1 VRSSGRASGDARR
14 TALKKLG
21 KYEIIE
27 ELGRGAMG
35 VVYKARDPLI
45 GRLIALKTITAG
57 LADNQELLQ
66 RFYREAQSAGGLQ
79 HPNIVTVHDLGEENQ
94 TPYIAMEF
102 IEGTSL
108 ESIIQKKAPLPL
120 SQKVGH
126 IVQVCRGLGYAHQR
140 GVVHRDIKP
149 ANIMLT
155 NEGVV
160 KIVDFGIAR
169 VMAASKTQSG
179 LFIGTVAYMS
189 PEQVRG
195 EHVDGRS
202 DIWSVGVMFYELLT
216 YVRPFAAD
224 NMAAMMF
231 NIVSQETKPLR
242 EAMPQ
247 APPELEAVLQKI
259 LKKETDDRYQSM
271 EEVLLDLEPIHKKL
285 QSDIVGEL
293 VTQGQQLFDTGD
305 FSKARD
311 VLRQAAQLDT
321 AQTQVKHLLE
331 RVNLELKRGKVLPK
345 LQEMIAKAQELLKAG
360 KYSEAAAEGE
370 AALKLD
376 SGFGPAQE
384 LMQLVRER
392 AEVANRVKDGMQ
404 FSRKQLAE
412 GDLTGAE
419 KKVEEILA
427 LEKEN
432 PQVIELK
439 RQIQEEKT
447 RREKRKHLGERLQ
460 RARSLWTEQKIS
472 ESIELLNELDREFPN
487 EPEVKSLL
495 ASARADQ
502 GEQEKQGRLAEARKL
517 LGEQKFAESLA
528 ILDKQLETSPNDSS
542 VQRLRERVLEERKE
556 HAKRIRLHHEHLA
569 LKKLVSD
576 ANYKEAIQR
585 ANTLLD
591 EFPGEFELTQLR
603 DFARSQQELA
613 EYNKKLESKI
623 REIRALMEKSDFKQA
638 IAEIEKALPAFA
650 GNAELLE
657 LQKAATAKKKELD
670 DREKKEYI
678 EKQLRAMKVALDQED
693 FTGAID
699 LGQKTRVL
707 VGDNKDVTQVM
718 HLAKREKEL
727 RDRNKE
733 ATDQFKTA
741 IFRIDEGRFDE
752 AQKILEDVQKT
763 HIFDPRVHKL
773 LDAAKEKKPLPASDE
788 TRIGIFR
795 PGAEIGV
802 LPEAA
807 KQTAKATPVAPGAA
821 AAPPS
826 DKTMVGSPQQIAQ
839 AFSGAQ
845 VIEPPASVPP
855 PPPAAEPP
863 AAPLSERD
871 KKKKGKEKEKAV
883 EEAAPAPAA
892 PPKPTEQKPAPPPEV
907 KAAPSAPAKPVEQK
921 PVPPVD
927 VKAVPPAPAKPG
939 EQKPAPPAE
948 VKAAPPAAPAGE
960 KPKPAEEKKPA
971 AKSAPEHDETTPLFK
986 PKKEK
991 PEPAPAAKPV
1001 SPHDETVPLF
1011 KAKKEKPAAA
1021 PAAAAAIPVPVE
1033 EAVPVWK
1040 KPAVM
1045 GIAAVLVLAVAIGGY
1060 IATRPKATDAGAG
1073 GGGNEITKP
1082 EPGPAPSV
1090 PSPSLAQERLMDEAR
1105 TLMGSAKF
1113 DAAEEKLKQARG
1125 ISGGTHGGDIDAL
1138 SREIVSLRNDTARQA
1153 QLKKEEGLWQK
1164 GLTAF
1169 NGGKVSDARKAFDE
1183 IAKLQGGV
1191 RRGDAQDY
1199 LSKRI
1204 PDLEKADGLLSQARP
1219 LAQKKDK
1226 ASLDQARGIVQ
1237 QVIAMGGP
1245 KTEEA
1250 RTLEGVI
1257 TRGMNALAGEAKV
1270 AETAAKINELKSGAA
1285 QDIARDDFDAAR
1297 AKADEIRSLGGDPA
1311 PVVNGVDQAEQRK
1324 ATSFQTQF
1332 NSAKNNA
1339 NDLRKLQTDLQKY
1352 IAARGRIGEAA
1363 RDVTG
1368 KIPAELTRLEA
1379 ASRPAP
1385 APAPVE
1391 PAAARSASVQVQP
1404 GLAHSNWTGPL
1415 SAGQLVNNRYLDAPL
1430 KGQSTNVTGEI
1441 LQRAAAGGT
1450 VQLRLDVNSSGKVTG
1465 GVVNNGDAG
1474 IGQLLINEAKSSW
1487 QLSSPLVNGKPVM
1500 TQVTVKVQ
1508 F

>member
-1 VRSSGRASGDARR
+1 
-14 TALKKLG
+14 
-21 KYEIIE
+21 
-27 ELGRGAMG
+27 
-35 VVYKARDPLI
+35 
-45 GRLIALKTITAG
+45 
-57 LADNQELLQ
+57 
-66 RFYREAQSAGGLQ
+66 
-79 HPNIVTVHDLGEENQ
+79 
-94 TPYIAMEF
+94 
-102 IEGTSL
+102 
-108 ESIIQKKAPLPL
+108 
-120 SQKVGH
+120 
-126 IVQVCRGLGYAHQR
+126 
-140 GVVHRDIKP
+140 
-149 ANIMLT
+149 MLT
-155 NEGVV
+155 GEGVV

-242 EAMPQ
+242 EVLPQ
-247 APPELEAVLQKI
+247 ASAELEATLQKI
-259 LKKETDDRYQSM
+259 LKKETEDRYQSM
-271 EEVLLDLEPIHKKL
+271 EEVLLDLEPIHKRL

-293 VTQGQQLFDTGD
+293 VTQGQQLVDAGD
-305 FSKARD
+305 YAQARD

-331 RVNLELKRGKVLPK
+331 KVNLELKRGKVLPK
-345 LQEMIAKAQELLKAG
+345 LQEMIAKAQELLNAG

-376 SGFGPAQE
+376 SGYGPAQE

-432 PQVIELK
+432 PQVVELK
-439 RQIQEEKT
+439 RQIQVEKT

-502 GEQEKQGRLAEARKL
+502 GEQEKQNSLAEARKL

-528 ILDKQLETSPNDSS
+528 LLDKQLETSPNDSS
-542 VQRLRERVLEERKE
+542 VQRLRERVLEERKD
-556 HAKRIRLHHEHLA
+556 HAKRIRLHHEHQA

-576 ANYKEAIQR
+576 ANYNEAIQR

-613 EYNKKLESKI
+613 EYNKKLEGKI
-623 REIRALMEKSDFKQA
+623 REVRALMEKSDFKQA
-638 IAEIEKALPAFA
+638 IAEIEKALTAFA

-678 EKQLRAMKVALDQED
+678 EKQLRAMKVALEHED

-718 HLAKREKEL
+718 HLAEREKEL
-727 RDRNKE
+727 RDRDQE

-741 IFRIDEGRFDE
+741 IFRIDEGKFDE

-807 KQTAKATPVAPGAA
+807 KEAVKAAPVAPGAA

-826 DKTMVGSPQQIAQ
+826 DKTMVGTPQQIAQ
-839 AFSGAQ
+839 VFSGAQ
-845 VIEPPASVPP
+845 VVEPPAVVPP
-855 PPPAAEPP
+855 PPPAAIPPVAEPP
-863 AAPLSERD
+863 AAPLSEKD

-883 EEAAPAPAA
+883 EEAAPTPA
-892 PPKPTEQKPAPPPEV
+892 
-907 KAAPSAPAKPVEQK
+907 APAKP
-921 PVPPVD
+921 
-927 VKAVPPAPAKPG
+927 A

-948 VKAAPPAAPAGE
+948 VKAAPPAPAKPVEQKLAPPAEVKAAPPVAPTVE
-960 KPKPAEEKKPA
+960 KPKPAEAPKPP
-971 AKSAPEHDETTPLFK
+971 AKPEHDETTPLFK

-991 PEPAPAAKPV
+991 PVPEPTAKPV
-1001 SPHDETVPLF
+1001 SAHDETTPLF
-1011 KAKKEKPAAA
+1011 KKKKEKPAEA
-1021 PAAAAAIPVPVE
+1021 PAAAAAIPVHVE
-1033 EAVPVWK
+1033 AAVPAWK

-1045 GIAAVLVLAVAIGGY
+1045 GIAAVLVLAIAIGGY
-1060 IATRPKATDAGAG
+1060 FATRPKATDAGAG

-1082 EPGPAPSV
+1082 EPRPSV

-1138 SREIVSLRNDTARQA
+1138 SREIVSLRSDTARQA

-1169 NGGKVSDARKAFDE
+1169 NGGKVGDARKAFDE
-1183 IAKLQGGV
+1183 ISRMQGGV
-1191 RRGDAQDY
+1191 RRADAQDY

-1226 ASLDQARGIVQ
+1226 ASLDQARSFVQ

-1257 TRGMNALAGEAKV
+1257 TRGMNALAGADAAATTE
-1270 AETAAKINELKSGAA
+1270 AKINALKSDAA
-1285 QDIARDDFDAAR
+1285 QEVNRENFSAAR
-1297 AKADEIRSLGGDPA
+1297 TKADEIRSLGGDPSTVTNA
-1311 PVVNGVDQAEQRK
+1311 IDRAEQSK
-1324 ATSFQTQF
+1324 ANSFQTQF
-1332 NSAKNNA
+1332 NSAKNDANA
-1339 NDLRKLQTDLQKY
+1339 LKQLQAELRNY
-1352 IAARGRIGEAA
+1352 MAASGRIGEAA
-1363 RDVTG
+1363 RDVSG

-1379 ASRPAP
+1379 ASRPTP
-1385 APAPVE
+1385 APTPAEPVSVPAP
-1391 PAAARSASVQVQP
+1391 RSASVQVQP

-1430 KGQSTNVTGEI
+1430 KGQSTNVTSEI
-1441 LQRAAAGGT
+1441 LQRAAAGST

-1474 IGQLLINEAKSSW
+1474 IGQLLVNEAKSSW

>member
-1 VRSSGRASGDARR
+1 MRSSGGAPSDAGR

-242 EAMPQ
+242 EFLPQ
-247 APPELEAVLQKI
+247 APPELEAALQKI

-293 VTQGQQLFDTGD
+293 VTQGQQLIDSGD
-305 FSKARD
+305 FGKARD
-311 VLRQAAQLDT
+311 ILRQAAQLDT

-345 LQEMIAKAQELLKAG
+345 LQEMVAKAQELLKAG

-376 SGFGPAQE
+376 SGYGPAQE

-392 AEVANRVKDGMQ
+392 AEVANRVKDGLQ

-419 KKVEEILA
+419 QKVEEILA

-432 PQVIELK
+432 PQVVELK
-439 RQIQEEKT
+439 RQIQEEKL
-447 RREKRKHLGERLQ
+447 RREKKRTLGERLQ
-460 RARSLWTEQKIS
+460 RARGLWTEQKIA
-472 ESIELLNELDREFPN
+472 ESIELLNELDWEFPN

-502 GEQEKQGRLAEARKL
+502 GEQEKQGRLVEARKL

-528 ILDKQLETSPNDSS
+528 ILDKQLETSPSDSS

-613 EYNKKLESKI
+613 EYNKKLEGKI
-623 REIRALMEKSDFKQA
+623 REVRALMEKGDFKLA

-657 LQKAATAKKKELD
+657 LQKAAVAKKKELD
-670 DREKKEYI
+670 DHEKKEYI
-678 EKQLRAMKVALDQED
+678 EKQLRAMKVALDRED

-718 HLAKREKEL
+718 HLAEREKEL

-741 IFRIDEGRFDE
+741 IFRIDEGKFDE
-752 AQKILEDVQKT
+752 AQQILEDVQKT

-807 KQTAKATPVAPGAA
+807 KEPVQTAPMAPAA
-821 AAPPS
+821 AASPA
-826 DKTMVGSPQQIAQ
+826 DKTMVGSPQQIAE

-845 VIEPPASVPP
+845 VIEPPAVVPP
-855 PPPAAEPP
+855 PPPAAIPPVAEPP
-863 AAPLSERD
+863 AAPPSEKD

-883 EEAAPAPAA
+883 EQAALAPAA
-892 PPKPTEQKPAPPPEV
+892 PVKPAEQKPAPPAEV
-907 KAAPSAPAKPVEQK
+907 KVVPPAAPVKPVE
-921 PVPPVD
+921 
-927 VKAVPPAPAKPG
+927 AKP
-939 EQKPAPPAE
+939 ASPAE
-948 VKAAPPAAPAGE
+948 VKAAPPAAPAAE

-971 AKSAPEHDETTPLFK
+971 A
-986 PKKEK
+986 
-991 PEPAPAAKPV
+991 AKPV
-1001 SPHDETVPLF
+1001 SPHDETVPVF
-1011 KAKKEKPAAA
+1011 KAKKEKPAEAPAAKAVSAQDETVPLFKPKKAKPAEA

-1033 EAVPVWK
+1033 EAVRVWK
-1040 KPAVM
+1040 KPAVL
-1045 GIAAVLVLAVAIGGY
+1045 GIAAVLVLAIAIGGY
-1060 IATRPKATDAGAG
+1060 MATRPKATDTKASG
-1073 GGGNEITKP
+1073 GGTEITSP
-1082 EPGPAPSV
+1082 QPVAGSTPVAPSGPAPSQI
-1090 PSPSLAQERLMDEAR
+1090 QEQLMDDAR
-1105 TLMGSAKF
+1105 SLMASKKF
-1113 DAAEEKLKQARG
+1113 DAAGDKLRQAKG
-1125 ISGGTHGGDIDAL
+1125 ISGGTHGTDIDAML
-1138 SREIVSLRNDTARQA
+1138 ATNERMKSGDVALAALLKREDD
-1153 QLKKEEGLWQK
+1153 LWK
-1164 GLTAF
+1164 RAVKAYSD
-1169 NGGKVSDARKAFDE
+1169 GKVGDSRRVFDE
-1183 IAKLQGGV
+1183 IAKLQGGQ
-1191 RRGDAQDY
+1191 RRAEAQDY

-1204 PDLEKADGLLSQARP
+1204 PDLEKTDGLLSQARP
-1219 LAQKKDK
+1219 LAQRKDK
-1226 ASLDQARGIVQ
+1226 ASLDQARGFVQ
-1237 QVIAMGGP
+1237 QVIAMNGP

-1250 RTLEGVI
+1250 RTLDGVI
-1257 TRGMNALAGEAKV
+1257 TRGLNALAGEA
-1270 AETAAKINELKSGAA
+1270 AAAATAAKINELKSGAA
-1285 QDIARDDFDAAR
+1285 QDIAREDFDAAR
-1297 AKADEIRSLGGDPA
+1297 GKADEIRSQGGDPA
-1311 PVVNGVDQAEQRK
+1311 PVTSAIARAEQNK
-1324 ATSFQTQF
+1324 ASSFQTQF
-1332 NSAKNNA
+1332 NNA
-1339 NDLRKLQTDLQKY
+1339 RNDAGALKQLQADLQKY
-1352 IAARGRIGEAA
+1352 MAASGRIGEAA
-1363 RDVTG
+1363 RDVSG
-1368 KIPAELTRLEA
+1368 KIPAELTRLVA

-1385 APAPVE
+1385 TSTPAEPVSAPS
-1391 PAAARSASVQVQP
+1391 PAAPRSASVQVQP
-1404 GLAHSNWTGPL
+1404 GLAQSKWTGPL
-1415 SAGQLVNNRYLDAPL
+1415 SSGQLVNNRYLDAPL
-1430 KGQSTNVTGEI
+1430 KGVSVNVPNEI
-1441 LQRAAAGGT
+1441 LQRAAAGST
-1450 VQLRLDVNSSGKVTG
+1450 VQLRLDINIAGKVTN

-1474 IGQLLINEAKSSW
+1474 IGQLLINAAKSSW
-1487 QLSSPLVNGKPVM
+1487 QLSSPLVNGKPVT

>member
-1 VRSSGRASGDARR
+1 MRSGGGTAGGRPRR

-108 ESIIQKKAPLPL
+108 EALIQKKAPIPL
-120 SQKVGH
+120 SQKVGY
-126 IVQVCRGLGYAHQR
+126 IVQACRGLGYAHQR

-155 NEGVV
+155 SEGVV

-242 EAMPQ
+242 EVLPQ
-247 APPELEAVLQKI
+247 ASAELEAALQKI

-271 EEVLLDLEPIHKKL
+271 EEVLLDLEPIHKRL

-293 VTQGQQLFDTGD
+293 VTQGQQLIDTGD
-305 FSKARD
+305 YAQARD

-331 RVNLELKRGKVLPK
+331 KVNLELKREKVLPK
-345 LQEMIAKAQELLKAG
+345 LQEMVAKAQELLQAG
-360 KYSEAAAEGE
+360 KLPEAAAEGE

-376 SGFGPAQE
+376 SSYGPARE
-384 LMQLVRER
+384 LMQQVRER
-392 AEVANRVKDGMQ
+392 KDVANLVKDGMQ

-432 PQVIELK
+432 PQVVELK
-439 RQIQEEKT
+439 RQIQEEKA
-447 RREKRKHLGERLQ
+447 RREKKKTLSERLQ
-460 RARSLWTEQKIS
+460 RARSLWTEQKIG
-472 ESIELLNELDREFPN
+472 ESIELLNELDKEFPN

-495 ASARADQ
+495 ASAQADQ
-502 GEQEKQGRLAEARKL
+502 GEQEKQNRLAEARKL

-528 ILDKQLETSPNDSS
+528 ILDQALETSPNDSS
-542 VQRLRERVLEERKE
+542 VQRLRERVMEERKD
-556 HAKRIRLHHEHLA
+556 HAKRIRLHHEHQA

-576 ANYKEAIQR
+576 GNYKEAIQR

-603 DFARSQQELA
+603 DFAHSQQELA
-613 EYNKKLESKI
+613 EYNKKLEGKI
-623 REIRALMEKSDFKQA
+623 REVRALVEKADFKQA
-638 IAEIEKALPAFA
+638 IAEVEKALVAFA

-657 LQKAATAKKKELD
+657 LQKAATSKKKELD

-678 EKQLRAMKVALDQED
+678 EKQLRAMKVALEQED

-718 HLAKREKEL
+718 HLAEREKEL
-727 RDRNKE
+727 RDESKE
-733 ATDQFKTA
+733 AADQFKTA
-741 IFRIDEGRFDE
+741 IFRIDEGKFDE

-773 LDAAKEKKPLPASDE
+773 LEAAKEKKPLPASDE

-795 PGAEIGV
+795 PGAAVGV
-802 LPEAA
+802 PPEPAKETVQAA
-807 KQTAKATPVAPGAA
+807 PMAPGAP
-821 AAPPS
+821 AAPLPS
-826 DKTMVGSPQQIAQ
+826 DKTMVGTPQQMAQ
-839 AFSGAQ
+839 AFSEAQ
-845 VIEPPASVPP
+845 ISEPPAAVPP
-855 PPPAAEPP
+855 PPLPAVKPPVAEPP
-863 AAPLSERD
+863 AAPPSEKE

-883 EEAAPAPAA
+883 EQAVPAPAA
-892 PPKPTEQKPAPPPEV
+892 PAKPAEQKPAPPPAV
-907 KAAPSAPAKPVEQK
+907 APPAAPAKPVEQK
-921 PVPPVD
+921 P
-927 VKAVPPAPAKPG
+927 APLP
-939 EQKPAPPAE
+939 E
-948 VKAAPPAAPAGE
+948 VKAAPPAAPAVE

-971 AKSAPEHDETTPLFK
+971 AK
-986 PKKEK
+986 
-991 PEPAPAAKPV
+991 PV
-1001 SPHDETVPLF
+1001 SPHDETVPVF
-1011 KAKKEKPAAA
+1011 KPRKEKPAEA
-1021 PAAAAAIPVPVE
+1021 PAAAVAMPVPAEV
-1033 EAVPVWK
+1033 AVPVWK

-1060 IATRPKATDAGAG
+1060 MATRPKATEPGAGA
-1073 GGGNEITKP
+1073 GGNEIT
-1082 EPGPAPSV
+1082 
-1090 PSPSLAQERLMDEAR
+1090 
-1105 TLMGSAKF
+1105 
-1113 DAAEEKLKQARG
+1113 
-1125 ISGGTHGGDIDAL
+1125 
-1138 SREIVSLRNDTARQA
+1138 
-1153 QLKKEEGLWQK
+1153 
-1164 GLTAF
+1164 
-1169 NGGKVSDARKAFDE
+1169 
-1183 IAKLQGGV
+1183 
-1191 RRGDAQDY
+1191 
-1199 LSKRI
+1199 
-1204 PDLEKADGLLSQARP
+1204 
-1219 LAQKKDK
+1219 
-1226 ASLDQARGIVQ
+1226 
-1237 QVIAMGGP
+1237 
-1245 KTEEA
+1245 
-1250 RTLEGVI
+1250 
-1257 TRGMNALAGEAKV
+1257 
-1270 AETAAKINELKSGAA
+1270 
-1285 QDIARDDFDAAR
+1285 
-1297 AKADEIRSLGGDPA
+1297 
-1311 PVVNGVDQAEQRK
+1311 
-1324 ATSFQTQF
+1324 
-1332 NSAKNNA
+1332 
-1339 NDLRKLQTDLQKY
+1339 
-1352 IAARGRIGEAA
+1352 
-1363 RDVTG
+1363 
-1368 KIPAELTRLEA
+1368 
-1379 ASRPAP
+1379 
-1385 APAPVE
+1385 
-1391 PAAARSASVQVQP
+1391 
-1404 GLAHSNWTGPL
+1404 
-1415 SAGQLVNNRYLDAPL
+1415 
-1430 KGQSTNVTGEI
+1430 
-1441 LQRAAAGGT
+1441 
-1450 VQLRLDVNSSGKVTG
+1450 
-1465 GVVNNGDAG
+1465 
-1474 IGQLLINEAKSSW
+1474 
-1487 QLSSPLVNGKPVM
+1487 
-1500 TQVTVKVQ
+1500 
-1508 F
+1508 

>member
-1 VRSSGRASGDARR
+1 MRSGDGAAHGDSGR

-108 ESIIQKKAPLPL
+108 EALVQKKAPITV
-120 SQKVGH
+120 SQKVGY

-155 NEGVV
+155 AEGVV

-169 VMAASKTQSG
+169 GMAASKTQSG

-216 YVRPFAAD
+216 YVRPFSAD

-242 EAMPQ
+242 EALPQ
-247 APPELEAVLQKI
+247 APADLETTLQKI

-271 EEVLLDLEPIHKKL
+271 EEVLLDLEPIYKRL

-293 VTQGQQLFDTGD
+293 VTQGQQLIDAGD
-305 FSKARD
+305 YIKARD

-331 RVNLELKRGKVLPK
+331 KVNQELKRGKILPK
-345 LQEMIAKAQELLKAG
+345 LQELVAKAQELLKAG
-360 KYSEAAAEGE
+360 KVAEAAAEGE

-376 SGFGPAQE
+376 SAYGPAQE

-392 AEVANRVKDGMQ
+392 AEVANRVKEGMQ

-419 KKVEEILA
+419 KKVEEVLA
-427 LEKEN
+427 LEQEN

-447 RREKRKHLGERLQ
+447 RREKRKHLDERLQ

-495 ASARADQ
+495 ASAQADQ
-502 GEQEKQGRLAEARKL
+502 GEQEKQVRQAEARKL
-517 LGEQKFAESLA
+517 LGEHKFAESLA
-528 ILDKQLETSPNDSS
+528 ILDGLLEINPTDSS
-542 VQRLRERVLEERKE
+542 VQRLRERVVEERKD
-556 HAKRIRLHHEHLA
+556 HAKRIRMHHEHQA

-576 ANYKEAIQR
+576 GSYAEAIQR

-603 DFARSQQELA
+603 DFARSQQEQA
-613 EYNKKLESKI
+613 EQKKKLEDKI
-623 REIRALMEKSDFKQA
+623 HQVRSLMEKSDFKLA
-638 IAEIEKALPAFA
+638 LAEVENSLGVFP

-678 EKQLRAMKVALDQED
+678 EKQLREMKGALERED

-707 VGDNKDVTQVM
+707 VGDNKDVTQIM
-718 HLAKREKEL
+718 KLATREREL
-727 RDRNKE
+727 RDQKKE
-733 ATDQFKTA
+733 AADQCKTA
-741 IFRIDEGRFDE
+741 IFQMDEGKFEE
-752 AQKILEDVQKT
+752 AQKILEEVQKT

-773 LDAAKEKKPLPASDE
+773 LETAREKKPLPETDG

-795 PGAEIGV
+795 PGAEIGTPPEAPQEPAREDGYAA
-802 LPEAA
+802 LRPPEAA
-807 KQTAKATPVAPGAA
+807 AA
-821 AAPPS
+821 SPA
-826 DKTMVGSPQQIAQ
+826 DKTMVGTPQQIAQ
-839 AFSGAQ
+839 AFSQPLVA
-845 VIEPPASVPP
+845 EPPVAAPP
-855 PPPAAEPP
+855 PPVAIAPVAEPP
-863 AAPLSERD
+863 AAPPSEKD
-871 KKKKGKEKEKAV
+871 KKKAKEKEKPV
-883 EEAAPAPAA
+883 EKAAPPPAAPAKPA
-892 PPKPTEQKPAPPPEV
+892 EQKPA
-907 KAAPSAPAKPVEQK
+907 A
-921 PVPPVD
+921 
-927 VKAVPPAPAKPG
+927 
-939 EQKPAPPAE
+939 PAE
-948 VKAAPPAAPAGE
+948 VKAAAPAAPAVE
-960 KPKPAEEKKPA
+960 KPKPAEAPKPP
-971 AKSAPEHDETTPLFK
+971 AKPEHDETTPLFK

-991 PEPAPAAKPV
+991 AVPEPAAKPV
-1001 SPHDETVPLF
+1001 SAHDETTPLF
-1011 KAKKEKPAAA
+1011 KKKKEKPAEM
-1021 PAAAAAIPVPVE
+1021 PVPRPSEAGYPLVE
-1033 EAVPVWK
+1033 VAVPVWK

-1060 IATRPKATDAGAG
+1060 MATRPTPSEPAAG
-1073 GGGNEITKP
+1073 GGGTEITKP
-1082 EPGPAPSV
+1082 EPGPGPSV
-1090 PSPSLAQERLMDEAR
+1090 PSPSQVQEQLMNDAR
-1105 TLMGSAKF
+1105 SLMATKKF
-1113 DAAEEKLKQARG
+1113 DAADEKLKQAKNIG
-1125 ISGGTHGGDIDAL
+1125 GGTHGADIDAMAATIE
-1138 SREIVSLRNDTARQA
+1138 R
-1153 QLKKEEGLWQK
+1153 LKSGDAALVALLAKEDVVWKK
-1164 GLTAF
+1164 GLKAYTDS
-1169 NGGKVSDARKAFDE
+1169 KVSEARKAFDE
-1183 IAKLQGGV
+1183 ISKMQGGQ
-1191 RRGDAQDY
+1191 RRTEAMDY
-1199 LSKRI
+1199 LNKRI
-1204 PDLEKADGLLSQARP
+1204 PDLEKADNLLSQAQP

-1226 ASLDQARGIVQ
+1226 ASLEQARGLVQ

-1245 KTEEA
+1245 KTDEA
-1250 RTLEGVI
+1250 RNLEGVI
-1257 TRGMNALAGEAKV
+1257 TRGMNALAGEA
-1270 AETAAKINELKSGAA
+1270 AAAATAAKISELKSGAA
-1285 QDIARDDFDAAR
+1285 QDIAREDFDAAR
-1297 AKADEIRSLGGDPA
+1297 SKADEIRSLGEDPS
-1311 PVVNGVDQAEQRK
+1311 PVTNAITRAEQNK
-1324 ATSFQTQF
+1324 ANSFQAQF
-1332 NSAKNNA
+1332 NNAKNDASALNQ
-1339 NDLRKLQTDLQKY
+1339 LQSELQKHM
-1352 IAARGRIGEAA
+1352 AASGRIGEAA
-1363 RDVTG
+1363 RDVAG

-1379 ASRPAP
+1379 ASRPVPPTPTPTAT
-1385 APAPVE
+1385 
-1391 PAAARSASVQVQP
+1391 RSANVLVLP
-1404 GLAHSNWTGPL
+1404 GLSHMNWTGPL
-1415 SAGQLVNNRYLDAPL
+1415 GAGQLVNNRFLDTPL
-1430 KGQSTNVTGEI
+1430 KGQTTGVPSEI
-1441 LQRAAAGGT
+1441 TQRAAAGST
-1450 VQLRLDVNSSGKVTG
+1450 VQMKFSVNESGKVTG
-1465 GVVNNGDAG
+1465 GEGQGGDPA
-1474 IGQLLINEAKSSW
+1474 IGQAVVEAAKSGW
-1487 QLSSPLVNGKPVM
+1487 QFSPPRVNQKPVT

>member
-1 VRSSGRASGDARR
+1 VRSGGGASNGAGR

-108 ESIIQKKAPLPL
+108 ESIIQKKAALPL

-155 NEGVV
+155 SEGVV

-242 EAMPQ
+242 EALPQ
-247 APPELEAVLQKI
+247 APAELEAVLQKI

-293 VTQGQQLFDTGD
+293 VTQGQQLIDSGD
-305 FSKARD
+305 FGKARD

-331 RVNLELKRGKVLPK
+331 RVNQELKRGKVLPK
-345 LQEMIAKAQELLKAG
+345 LQEMTAKAQELLKAG
-360 KYSEAAAEGE
+360 KYSEAAVEGE

-376 SGFGPAQE
+376 SAYGPAQE
-384 LMQLVRER
+384 LMQLVKER

-427 LEKEN
+427 LEKDN

-439 RQIQEEKT
+439 RQIQEEKS
-447 RREKRKHLGERLQ
+447 RREKKKTLGERLQ
-460 RARSLWTEQKIS
+460 RARSLWTEQKIA

-487 EPEVKSLL
+487 EPDVKSLL
-495 ASARADQ
+495 TSARADQ

-528 ILDKQLETSPNDSS
+528 ILDKQLEANPSDSS

-569 LKKLVSD
+569 LKKLVAD

-613 EYNKKLESKI
+613 EYNKNLETKI
-623 REIRALMEKSDFKQA
+623 REVRALMEKSEFKQA

-657 LQKAATAKKKELD
+657 LQKAAVSKKKELD

-678 EKQLRAMKVALDQED
+678 EKQLRAMKLALDHED

-718 HLAKREKEL
+718 HLAQREKEL

-741 IFRIDEGRFDE
+741 IFRIDEGKFDE

-795 PGAEIGV
+795 PGAEIGA
-802 LPEAA
+802 PEVA
-807 KQTAKATPVAPGAA
+807 KEVVQTAPKVPAPSA
-821 AAPPS
+821 
-826 DKTMVGSPQQIAQ
+826 DKTMVGSPQELAE
-839 AFSGAQ
+839 AFSGAPVVEHPAVAQ
-845 VIEPPASVPP
+845 PAPPAAVPPVKEPPAT
-855 PPPAAEPP
+855 
-863 AAPLSERD
+863 PLSEKD
-871 KKKKGKEKEKAV
+871 KKKKGKEKEKAA
-883 EEAAPAPAA
+883 EQAAAKPAAPAKPA
-892 PPKPTEQKPAPPPEV
+892 EQKPAP
-907 KAAPSAPAKPVEQK
+907 AVE
-921 PVPPVD
+921 
-927 VKAVPPAPAKPG
+927 VKAVPPAAPGKPVEPKPG
-939 EQKPAPPAE
+939 APAE
-948 VKAAPPAAPAGE
+948 VKAAPPAAPSAE
-960 KPKPAEEKKPA
+960 KPKPAEA
-971 AKSAPEHDETTPLFK
+971 AKAPGKPEHDETTPLFK
-986 PKKEK
+986 PKREK
-991 PEPAPAAKPV
+991 PAEPPAAKPV
-1001 SPHDETVPLF
+1001 SEHDETVPLF

-1021 PAAAAAIPVPVE
+1021 PAAAAAIPAPVA

-1060 IATRPKATDAGAG
+1060 MATRPKTAEPLTESGAG
-1073 GGGNEITKP
+1073 ITVP
-1082 EPGPAPSV
+1082 EPGPAPA
-1090 PSPSLAQERLMDEAR
+1090 PSGPAPSQIQEQLMNDAR
-1105 TLMGSAKF
+1105 SLMASKKF
-1113 DAAEEKLKQARG
+1113 DAASNKLKQAKG
-1125 ISGGTHGGDIDAL
+1125 ISGGTHGADIDTMMATIERMRSGDVAL
-1138 SREIVSLRNDTARQA
+1138 ASLLAKEDA
-1153 QLKKEEGLWQK
+1153 LWKKGVK
-1164 GLTAF
+1164 AYGASKA
-1169 NGGKVSDARKAFDE
+1169 GDARKAFDE
-1183 IAKLQGGV
+1183 VVKLQGGQ
-1191 RRGDAQDY
+1191 RRADAQDY

-1204 PDLEKADGLLSQARP
+1204 PELERADGLLSQARP
-1219 LAQKKDK
+1219 LALKKDK
-1226 ASLDQARGIVQ
+1226 ASLDQARGFVQ
-1237 QVIAMGGP
+1237 QVIAMNGP
-1245 KTEEA
+1245 KTEDA
-1250 RTLEGVI
+1250 RTLDGAI
-1257 TRGMNALAGEAKV
+1257 TRGLNALAGEA
-1270 AETAAKINELKSGAA
+1270 AAAATAAKINELKSGAA
-1285 QDIARDDFDAAR
+1285 QDIAREDFDAAR
-1297 AKADEIRSLGGDPA
+1297 AKANEIRSQGEDPA
-1311 PVVNGVDQAEQRK
+1311 PVISAIARAEQSK
-1324 ATSFQTQF
+1324 ASSFQTQF
-1332 NSAKNNA
+1332 NSARNDSNA
-1339 NDLRKLQTDLQKY
+1339 LKQLQSDLQKY
-1352 IAARGRIGEAA
+1352 MAASGRIGEAA
-1363 RDVTG
+1363 RDVSG
-1368 KIPAELTRLEA
+1368 KIPDELTRLEA

-1385 APAPVE
+1385 APTPAEPVPAPSA
-1391 PAAARSASVQVQP
+1391 PRSANVQVLP
-1404 GLAHSNWTGPL
+1404 SALSHLSWTAPL
-1415 SAGQLVNNRYLDAPL
+1415 GAATLVNNRYLDVPL
-1430 KGQSTNVTGEI
+1430 KGLSTNVPGEI
-1441 LQRAAAGGT
+1441 TQRAAAGST
-1450 VQLRLDVNSSGKVTG
+1450 VQMRLDVNSGGKVTG

-1474 IGQLLINEAKSSW
+1474 IGQLLVNAAKSSW

>member
-1 VRSSGRASGDARR
+1 VRSGSGASGDARR

-108 ESIIQKKAPLPL
+108 EALVQKKAPIPL
-120 SQKVGH
+120 SQKVGY
-126 IVQVCRGLGYAHQR
+126 IVQACRGLGYAHQR

-155 NEGVV
+155 GEGVV

-242 EAMPQ
+242 EVLPQ
-247 APPELEAVLQKI
+247 APPELEAVLEKI

-271 EEVLLDLEPIHKKL
+271 EEVLLDLEPIHKRL

-331 RVNLELKRGKVLPK
+331 RVNFELKRGKVLPK

-376 SGFGPAQE
+376 SAYGPAQE
-384 LMQLVRER
+384 LMQLVKER

-427 LEKEN
+427 LEKDN
-432 PQVIELK
+432 PQVVELK

-447 RREKRKHLGERLQ
+447 RREKKKSLGERLQ
-460 RARSLWTEQKIS
+460 RARSLWTEQKIA
-472 ESIELLNELDREFPN
+472 ESIELLDELDREFPN
-487 EPEVKSLL
+487 EPDVKSLL

-623 REIRALMEKSDFKQA
+623 REIRALMEKSEFKQA

-657 LQKAATAKKKELD
+657 LQKAAVAKKKELD

-678 EKQLRAMKVALDQED
+678 EKQLRAMKVALDHED

-718 HLAKREKEL
+718 HLAEREKEI

-741 IFRIDEGRFDE
+741 IFRIDEGKFDE

-773 LDAAKEKKPLPASDE
+773 LDTAKEKKPLPASDE

-802 LPEAA
+802 LPEATKESA
-807 KQTAKATPVAPGAA
+807 TATPMAPRAA
-821 AAPPS
+821 AAPPT

-839 AFSGAQ
+839 AISGAQ

-855 PPPAAEPP
+855 PPPAAIPPVAEPP
-863 AAPLSERD
+863 AAPPSEKD

-883 EEAAPAPAA
+883 EQAAPTPA
-892 PPKPTEQKPAPPPEV
+892 
-907 KAAPSAPAKPVEQK
+907 APAKP
-921 PVPPVD
+921 
-927 VKAVPPAPAKPG
+927 A

-948 VKAAPPAAPAGE
+948 VKATPPAPAKPGDQKPAPAEVKAAPPAAPTVE
-960 KPKPAEEKKPA
+960 KPKPAEA
-971 AKSAPEHDETTPLFK
+971 AKSPGKPEHDETTPLFK

-991 PEPAPAAKPV
+991 PAQEPAAKSV

-1021 PAAAAAIPVPVE
+1021 PAAAAAIPAPIE
-1033 EAVPVWK
+1033 EEVPVWK
-1040 KPAVM
+1040 KPAVL

-1060 IATRPKATDAGAG
+1060 MVTRPKATDTGAG
-1073 GGGNEITKP
+1073 GGGP
-1082 EPGPAPSV
+1082 EVTNPQPVAGPAASAPSGPAPSQIQEQLMNDAR
-1090 PSPSLAQERLMDEAR
+1090 SLMA
-1105 TLMGSAKF
+1105 SKKF
-1113 DAAEEKLKQARG
+1113 DAAGDKLKQAKG
-1125 ISGGTHGGDIDAL
+1125 ISGGTHGADIDTMIATIERMKSGDVAL
-1138 SREIVSLRNDTARQA
+1138 ASLLAKEDV
-1153 QLKKEEGLWQK
+1153 LWKKGVKAYGESKASE
-1164 GLTAF
+1164 
-1169 NGGKVSDARKAFDE
+1169 ARKAFDDVV
-1183 IAKLQGGV
+1183 KMQGGQ
-1191 RRGDAQDY
+1191 RRADAQDY

-1226 ASLDQARGIVQ
+1226 TSLEQARNIVQ
-1237 QVIAMGGP
+1237 QVIAMAGP
-1245 KTEEA
+1245 KTDEA

-1257 TRGMNALAGEAKV
+1257 TRGMNALAGEA
-1270 AETAAKINELKSGAA
+1270 AAAATAAKINELKSGAA
-1285 QDIARDDFDAAR
+1285 QDIAREDFDAAR
-1297 AKADEIRSLGGDPA
+1297 AKADEIRSQGEDPA
-1311 PVVNGVDQAEQRK
+1311 TVTSAIARAEQNK
-1324 ATSFQTQF
+1324 ASSFQTQF
-1332 NSAKNNA
+1332 NNAKNDA
-1339 NDLRKLQTDLQKY
+1339 SALKQLQAELQKY
-1352 IAARGRIGEAA
+1352 MAASGRIGEAA

-1368 KIPAELTRLEA
+1368 RIPTELTRLEA

-1385 APAPVE
+1385 TPTPAEPVSAPAPAG
-1391 PAAARSASVQVQP
+1391 PRGANVQVLP
-1404 GLAHSNWTGPL
+1404 SALSHLSWTGPL
-1415 SAGQLVNNRYLDAPL
+1415 GAATLVNNRYLDVPL
-1430 KGQSTNVTGEI
+1430 KGQSTNVASEI
-1441 LQRAAAGGT
+1441 LQRAAAGST
-1450 VQLRLDVNSSGKVTG
+1450 VQLRLDVNSGGKVTG

-1474 IGQLLINEAKSSW
+1474 IGQLLISAAKSSW

>member
-1 VRSSGRASGDARR
+1 V
-14 TALKKLG
+14 LKKLG

-155 NEGVV
+155 AEGVV

-242 EAMPQ
+242 EVLPQ
-247 APPELEAVLQKI
+247 ASAELEATLQKI

-271 EEVLLDLEPIHKKL
+271 EEVLLDLEPIHKRL

-293 VTQGQQLFDTGD
+293 VTQGQQLVDAGD
-305 FSKARD
+305 YAQARD

-331 RVNLELKRGKVLPK
+331 KVNQELKRGKVLPK

-376 SGFGPAQE
+376 SAYGPAQE

-427 LEKEN
+427 LEKDN
-432 PQVIELK
+432 PQVVELQ

-447 RREKRKHLGERLQ
+447 RREKKKTLGERLQ

-487 EPEVKSLL
+487 ETDVKSLL

-502 GEQEKQGRLAEARKL
+502 GEQEKQILLAEARKL

-569 LKKLVSD
+569 LKKLVSE

-613 EYNKKLESKI
+613 EYNKKLEGKI
-623 REIRALMEKSDFKQA
+623 RDVRALMEKSDFKQA
-638 IAEIEKALPAFA
+638 IAEVENALAAFA

-657 LQKAATAKKKELD
+657 LQKAAAAKKKELD

-678 EKQLRAMKVALDQED
+678 EKQLRAMKVALDHED

-707 VGDNKDVTQVM
+707 VGDNKEVTQVM
-718 HLAKREKEL
+718 HLAEREKEI

-802 LPEAA
+802 PPEAA
-807 KQTAKATPVAPGAA
+807 KEAVKASPMAPGAA
-821 AAPPS
+821 ASPA
-826 DKTMVGSPQQIAQ
+826 DKTMVGTPQQIAE

-855 PPPAAEPP
+855 PPPTAIPPVAEPP
-863 AAPLSERD
+863 AAPPSEKD

-883 EEAAPAPAA
+883 EEV
-892 PPKPTEQKPAPPPEV
+892 APPP
-907 KAAPSAPAKPVEQK
+907 AAPAKP
-921 PVPPVD
+921 
-927 VKAVPPAPAKPG
+927 A

-948 VKAAPPAAPAGE
+948 VKAVSPAAPGKPVEQKPAPPADAKAAPPAAPAVE
-960 KPKPAEEKKPA
+960 KPKPPA
-971 AKSAPEHDETTPLFK
+971 KPEHDETTPLFK
-986 PKKEK
+986 PKKER
-991 PEPAPAAKPV
+991 PTQEPAAKPV
-1001 SPHDETVPLF
+1001 SAHDETTPLF
-1011 KAKKEKPAAA
+1011 KKKRPAEA
-1021 PAAAAAIPVPVE
+1021 PATAAAIPVSRPGEAGYPLVE
-1033 EAVPVWK
+1033 ATVPVWK
-1040 KPAVM
+1040 KPAVV
-1045 GIAAVLVLAVAIGGY
+1045 GIAAMLVLAVAIGGY
-1060 IATRPKATDAGAG
+1060 MMTRPKATDTAAG
-1073 GGGNEITKP
+1073 GGGTEITNP
-1082 EPGPAPSV
+1082 PAAAVPAASV
-1090 PSPSLAQERLMDEAR
+1090 PSGPTPSQIQEQLMNDAR
-1105 TLMGSAKF
+1105 SLMASKKF
-1113 DAAEEKLKQARG
+1113 DAADAKLKQAKG
-1125 ISGGTHGGDIDAL
+1125 ISGGTHGVDIDAMSATNERMKSGDVAL
-1138 SREIVSLRNDTARQA
+1138 AAL
-1153 QLKKEEGLWQK
+1153 LKKEDDLWK
-1164 GLTAF
+1164 RGVKSYTD
-1169 NGGKVSDARKAFDE
+1169 GKAGDSRKVFDE
-1183 IAKLQGGV
+1183 IAKMQGGQ
-1191 RRGDAQDY
+1191 RRVDAQDY

-1204 PDLEKADGLLSQARP
+1204 PDLEKAESLLSQAQP

-1237 QVIAMGGP
+1237 QVIAMNGP
-1245 KTEEA
+1245 KTEDA
-1250 RTLEGVI
+1250 RTLDGVI
-1257 TRGMNALAGEAKV
+1257 TRGLNALAGA
-1270 AETAAKINELKSGAA
+1270 AAAAATATKINDLKSGAA
-1285 QDIARDDFDAAR
+1285 QDIAREDFDAAR
-1297 AKADEIRSLGGDPA
+1297 VKADEIRSLGEDPA
-1311 PVVNGVDQAEQRK
+1311 TVTSAIARAEQNK
-1324 ATSFQTQF
+1324 AGSFQTQF
-1332 NSAKNNA
+1332 NNAKNDA
-1339 NDLRKLQTDLQKY
+1339 SALKQLQADLQKY
-1352 IAARGRIGEAA
+1352 MAASGRIGEAA
-1363 RDVTG
+1363 RDVSG

-1379 ASRPAP
+1379 ASRPVPQPTTPTEPSAP
-1385 APAPVE
+1385 
-1391 PAAARSASVQVQP
+1391 RSANVQVLP
-1404 GLAHSNWTGPL
+1404 SALSHLSWTGPL
-1415 SAGQLVNNRYLDAPL
+1415 GAGTLVNNRYLDVPL
-1430 KGQSTNVTGEI
+1430 KGLSTNVPGEI
-1441 LQRAAAGGT
+1441 LQRTAAGST

-1465 GVVNNGDAG
+1465 GIVNNGDAG
-1474 IGQLLINEAKSSW
+1474 IGQLLINTAKSSW